1 MNRVSR
7 LFEVLSPVILVL
19 AASAALAQ
27 TPAPEPTHALR
38 LAPAT
43 RVDGTSGATAQLAS
57 PPLPPGVVGSKWFSI
72 GPFAGIELTG
82 SSHTSGP
89 RPAILAGVL
98 WLHQAGTW
106 QRVYLEPPRQGTGA
120 VPAR

>member
-7 LFEVLSPVILVL
+7 LFEILSPVILVL
-19 AASAALAQ
+19 ACSGASAQ
-27 TPAPEPTHALR
+27 TPAPEPTQALR
-38 LAPAT
+38 LAPAP
-43 RVDGTSGATAQLAS
+43 RADGTSGSTAPLAN
-57 PPLPPGVVGSKWFSI
+57 PPLPPGLVGSKWFSL

-82 SSHTSGP
+82 SGHTSGP
-89 RPAILAGVL
+89 RPPILAGVL
-98 WLHQAGTW
+98 WIHQAGIW